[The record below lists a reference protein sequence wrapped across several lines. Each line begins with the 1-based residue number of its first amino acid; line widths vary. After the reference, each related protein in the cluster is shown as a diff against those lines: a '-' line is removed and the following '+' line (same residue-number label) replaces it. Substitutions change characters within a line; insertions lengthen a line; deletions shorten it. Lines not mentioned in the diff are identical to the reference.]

1 MLSESMGRGIRMTLC
16 NEDPKLAAQRVDLA
30 DRGLGYF
37 CVATEASSTM
47 KSQLDLALWLV

>member
-1 MLSESMGRGIRMTLC
+1 MTLC